1 MEQFEFMMQYD
12 WFRYTIMIIV
22 TSRMVF
28 KPLFTIAAKYVELS
42 VELEDDKKLA
52 KVMDSKWYKMAV
64 FLVDLIGSAKM
75 PVRKNKSCDKCDK

>member
-52 KVMDSKWYKMAV
+52 KVMNSKAYKMLA
-64 FLVDLIGSAKM
+64 FIFDYAASIKLPK
-75 PVRKNKSCDKCDK
+75 KKDK